1 MIVNGIKLAIVL
13 ACFIALRGNIR
24 VLLSNRDLIISLASN
39 DLKLKYAGSALGIV
53 WAFVQP
59 VLTTLIYWFVF
70 QLGFKSQPVENFP
83 FILWLISGLTP
94 WFYFGETV
102 QSGTASISEYTYL
115 VKKVLF
121 NVNILPVIKTS
132 ATFLVHIIFVLFVG
146 VIFVFYG
153 VGLSIYALQLAY
165 YAIAMLILATGL
177 VYLLSALQV
186 FLKDTVQIVSTVM
199 QLVFWSVPIVW
210 DISQVPSWIQSVLK
224 WNPLF
229 YIVEGYRD
237 ALINHVWFW
246 EKLPQTLSF
255 WAVAMVSYFVGVQV
269 FKRLTPHFADVL

>member
-1 MIVNGIKLAIVL
+1 MIVNGIKLVIVL
-13 ACFIALRGNIR
+13 ACFAALHENIR
-24 VLLSNRDLIISLASN
+24 TLLSNKGLIISLASN
-39 DLKLKYAGSALGIV
+39 DLKVKYAGSALGIL
-53 WAFVQP
+53 WPFVQP
-59 VLTTLIYWFVF
+59 ALTTLIYWFVF

-102 QSGTASISEYTYL
+102 LSGTGSINEYAYL

-132 ATFLVHIIFVLFVG
+132 ATFLVHMIFILFVG
-146 VIFVFYG
+146 VIFVLYG
-153 VGLSIYALQLAY
+153 VGLSIYAVQLVY

-210 DISQVPSWIQSVLK
+210 DISQVPIWIQSVLK
-224 WNPLF
+224 FNPLF

-237 ALINHVWFW
+237 ALINHIWFW

-255 WAVAMVSYFVGVQV
+255 WTVTMVIYFVGVQV